1 MDVLVVDDYKLAR
14 DRLTRMVQAF
24 EGYDVLGTLESGEEA
39 IRQVIN
45 LERDVVLLDS
55 RMSGIETAEK
65 LSSLAA
71 PPAIIYCKAF
81 N

>member
-1 MDVLVVDDYKLAR
+1 MMISCQ
-14 DRLTRMVQAF
+14 DRLTRMVQSF

-45 LERDVVLLDS
+45 LEPDVVLLDA
-55 RMSGIETAEK
+55 RMTGMETAEK

-71 PPAIIYCKAF
+71 PLYH
-81 N
+81 NLLQSV